1 MLRIVKNY
9 IVAEE
14 KVAKVARVLLA
25 TFSSRN
31 NFCLKGIK
39 QFILLIAIIYSQGQ
53 SKIKIVE
60 IIF

>member
-31 NFCLKGIK
+31 NFCLKGYKAVYSVNSNYLFSRAK
-39 QFILLIAIIYSQGQ
+39 QD
-53 SKIKIVE
+53 KNC
-60 IIF
+60 